1 MTPVEHQNSLSAA
14 PMGWPSAAVDSNEKN
29 KKSHDDPEDRRE
41 KRQGGK
47 EKAQKGT
54 VLARGTEKEAE
65 SAF

>member
-1 MTPVEHQNSLSAA
+1 MSLF
-14 PMGWPSAAVDSNEKN
+14 
-29 KKSHDDPEDRRE
+29 DPY
-41 KRQGGK
+41 KGGK